1 MRLVANGTDTRIPA
15 DVTTCKMTAAVCDV
29 RRLEIPRDRA
39 RGREAPLALD
49 ITLRYATRYH
59 DIERLAKRL

>member
-49 ITLRYATRYH
+49 IAPRYATCYR